1 MSAGEQTRPFGP
13 VMMLVV
19 GFDRSHFKGEILP
32 ELRRL
37 SDEGIIRVLDLMVVA
52 KHENGDLEA
61 LQESDLTTEE
71 AQELGAIIGALVGFG
86 HGGEEEAYSAAV
98 AGAAEGEDGHILP
111 DAEVWYLADAIP
123 DGTTAAIALIE
134 HTLGDPAAGQD
145 PRRGRHPDCRRVD
158 PSGRPGRDRAE
169 GSREGRRRRPDEHER
184 RRASAVLDRPPPP

>member
-1 MSAGEQTRPFGP
+1 MSTGEQTRPFGP

-52 KHENGDLEA
+52 KHENGDLES
-61 LQESDLTTEE
+61 LQESDLTTEQ

-86 HGGEEEAYSAAV
+86 KGGEEEAYASAV

-111 DAEVWYLADAIP
+111 DTEVWYLADAIP

-134 HTLGDPAAGQD
+134 HRWAIPL
-145 PRRGRHPDCRRVD
+145 
-158 PSGRPGRDRAE
+158 RDKIHAE
-169 GSREGRRRRPDEHER
+169 GGVPIAAEWIHPADLVAIGLK
-184 RRASAVLDRPPPP
+184 ASEKEATKA

>member
-1 MSAGEQTRPFGP
+1 MSTGEQTRPFGP

-37 SDEGIIRVLDLMVVA
+37 SDEGIIRLLDLMVVA

-61 LQESDLTTEE
+61 LQESDLTTEQ

-111 DAEVWYLADAIP
+111 DAEVWYLA
-123 DGTTAAIALIE
+123 TRF
-134 HTLGDPAAGQD
+134 
-145 PRRGRHPDCRRVD
+145 RR
-158 PSGRPGRDRAE
+158 E
-169 GSREGRRRRPDEHER
+169 RRRRSHSSSTGGRSRCGTRSTP
-184 RRASAVLDRPPPP
+184 RAASRLPPSGSIRPTWSRSG